1 MEFKSKPYRLY
12 EIRGG
17 GADESATSQRSMHSH
32 KTWSAGMHDG
42 TLGSCLMEAVEDA
55 MSYHGQNEI
64 LEKAGKLKK
73 GA

>member
-17 GADESATSQRSMHSH
+17 GADESAISQRSMHGH

-42 TLGSCLMEAVEDA
+42 TLGSCLMDAVEDA
-55 MSYHGQNEI
+55 YVIPWPKRNPREG
-64 LEKAGKLKK
+64 G
-73 GA
+73 